1 VLYIYL
7 SVSNSFL
14 RDDANWVPQT
24 HANVRVR
31 RPSQDSNYAPVP
43 RMTDVPVRQACFGH
57 DGIICRGAY

>member
-24 HANVRVR
+24 HANVRVH
-31 RPSQDSNYAPVP
+31 RPSQDTIITDTP
-43 RMTDVPVRQACFGH
+43 RLTGDAHYQHQTFVCTTR
-57 DGIICRGAY
+57 CRGAY